1 MADRNVAADDTFAE
15 FRKTMQETMTDVGDI
30 SQLGNNFG
38 GTPTDMVEACNAKAS
53 VAFAVSMPI
62 ALGYNNGR

>member
-1 MADRNVAADDTFAE
+1 MADRNVTVNETFAE
-15 FRKTMQETMTDVGDI
+15 FRNTMNETMTDIGDI

-53 VAFAVSMPI
+53 TAFAISMPI
-62 ALGYNNGR
+62 ALG

>member
-38 GTPTDMVEACNAKAS
+38 GTPSDMVEACNAKAS
-53 VAFAVSMPI
+53 VAFAISMPV
-62 ALGYNNGR
+62 ALG

>member
-1 MADRNVAADDTFAE
+1 MADRNVTTDETFAE
-15 FRKTMQETMTDVGDI
+15 FRKTMQETMTDIGDI

-62 ALGYNNGR
+62 ALG

>member
-1 MADRNVAADDTFAE
+1 MADRNVTAVDRFAE
-15 FRKTMQETMTDVGDI
+15 FRNTMNGTMTDIGDM
-30 SQLGNNFG
+30 STLGDSFS

-62 ALGYNNGR
+62 ALG

>member
-1 MADRNVAADDTFAE
+1 MNETMADI
-15 FRKTMQETMTDVGDI
+15 GDI

-53 VAFAVSMPI
+53 VAFAISMPI
-62 ALGYNNGR
+62 ALG

>member
-62 ALGYNNGR
+62 ALG

>member
-38 GTPTDMVEACNAKAS
+38 GTPTHMVEACNAKAS

-62 ALGYNNGR
+62 ALG

>member
-53 VAFAVSMPI
+53 TAFAISMPI
-62 ALGYNNGR
+62 ALG

>member
-15 FRKTMQETMTDVGDI
+15 FRKTMQETMADIGDI

-53 VAFAVSMPI
+53 VAFAISMPI
-62 ALGYNNGR
+62 ALG

>member
-15 FRKTMQETMTDVGDI
+15 FRKTMQETMTDIGDI

-53 VAFAVSMPI
+53 VAFAISMPI
-62 ALGYNNGR
+62 ALG

>member
-15 FRKTMQETMTDVGDI
+15 FRKTMQETMSDIGDI
-30 SQLGNNFG
+30 SLLGYSFG

-53 VAFAVSMPI
+53 TAFAISMPV
-62 ALGYNNGR
+62 ALG